1 MGKPDTLSQRPDY
14 GNGASDNKDV
24 ILLQPELLAIQ
35 ALEEVQL
42 EGLEKDILREICQG
56 NQKEDQEEPVA
67 KVARELWQAL
77 SKTVCSA
84 EWLEDEELLQF
95 RGKIYIPQNLDLR
108 RRVVLLCHDTKIAGH
123 PRH

>member
-95 RGKIYIPQNLDLR
+95 RGKIYIPQNL
-108 RRVVLLCHDTKIAGH
+108 VLLCHDTKIAGH